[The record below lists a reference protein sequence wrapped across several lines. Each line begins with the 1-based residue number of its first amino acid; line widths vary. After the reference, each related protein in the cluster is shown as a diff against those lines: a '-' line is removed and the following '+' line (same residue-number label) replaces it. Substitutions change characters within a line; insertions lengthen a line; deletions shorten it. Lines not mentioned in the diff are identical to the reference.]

1 MTWLK
6 AHWKPLAAILALVLW
21 TAWYTRPVGIYT
33 VVPGIREADSM
44 DFTLRELG
52 ENGADYPMKTLS
64 QGDPEWNTALEAVEA
79 LRFRRP
85 PWNPVLQF
93 VPKHTITGRVTHEG
107 DHHILFSMYKVG
119 GGHMQM
125 QFFIDEWMYFSS
137 PLSSRNLT
145 LWVKDSKQTGDA
157 LAEALRPLL
166 DESESCFT

>member
-1 MTWLK
+1 MLR
-6 AHWKPLAAILALVLW
+6 PLQVCNSAVNA
-21 TAWYTRPVGIYT
+21 PD
-33 VVPGIREADSM
+33 VPQRYHCS
-44 DFTLRELG
+44 
-52 ENGADYPMKTLS
+52 
-64 QGDPEWNTALEAVEA
+64 
-79 LRFRRP
+79 P

-157 LAEALRPLL
+157 LAETLRPLL